1 MNLIQIVLTIFS
13 MVQQILMGQGLLIIE
28 ATITLRQTT
37 LGRTND
43 QPKAKTSTWQP
54 TKVTRD
60 RHLCLRRD
68 SNPQSQQASSR
79 RPTP

>member
-13 MVQQILMGQGLLIIE
+13 MVQQSLMCQGLLIIE

-43 QPKAKTSTWQP
+43 QPEAKTSTWQ
-54 TKVTRD
+54 
-60 RHLCLRRD
+60 
-68 SNPQSQQASSR
+68 
-79 RPTP
+79 